1 MYQKKHGV
9 VPKTLCF
16 AMACL
21 IYFYGKNISSHQYQL
36 KDDKSNILFFSE
48 IWKDLSIEKIV
59 EQTLGN
65 VSMWDQNLSKNISL
79 KENVTNSLKLINS
92 HKNVI
97 DAYNYY

>member
-1 MYQKKHGV
+1 
-9 VPKTLCF
+9 
-16 AMACL
+16 MASL

-36 KDDKSNILFFSE
+36 KDDKSNILFFTE

-79 KENVTNSLKLINS
+79 KENVTNSLKIIDS
-92 HKNVI
+92 HRNVI
-97 DAYNYY
+97 DAYNYYEDKIV